1 MVTIAFLFGIL
12 MILWG
17 IALVGGFGGWQG
29 PWLAGGA
36 VLHWVLIALLGY
48 KVFGPLI
55 QG

>member
-12 MILWG
+12 MILWAIALIGG
-17 IALVGGFGGWQG
+17 IAGWQG

-36 VLHWVLIALLGY
+36 ALQWVLFALLGY